1 MATHTDLHR
10 DTLTMTAR
18 TPSRQPSTRH
28 TPALT
33 LSAQSLALLTLA
45 GLALLGGPA
54 QAQSSSNGA
63 DGTALEPVVITGS
76 TRERKLVDAP
86 YAITAIDANTLRS
99 SGPMVNLSEALARVP
114 GLTVANRNNYAQDL
128 QISSRGFG
136 ARAGFGVR
144 GLRMYA
150 DGIPATMPDGQG
162 QVAHF
167 DLAGAQRIEVLR
179 GPFSALYGNSSG
191 GVIAMFSA
199 PVTDTTSE
207 VGVDFGS
214 FGLRQQRVAFGSPVG
229 KNVDISASVS
239 HFEID
244 GFRPHSAASR
254 DLANVRLGWQGE
266 SDRIVL
272 QASNQDQE
280 ADDPLGADAPHRD
293 DPHYLTPQ
301 AAQFNTRKTIR
312 QTQVGLA
319 WTHKLGLGALDS
331 LAVSTYAGSRGVVQY
346 LAIPAGTQNGNRHG
360 GGVIDFDRTYR
371 GLDTRLNW
379 RMDQLDLVTGVN
391 VEQMVDDRHGYL
403 SFTTAPTD
411 PNPDYGN
418 RGIEKRNERNQAIS
432 REAYGQAEWRPTAN
446 LSASVGLRSGQ
457 VALSTADRYTKAA
470 TPPATNNN
478 LDDSG
483 ALKFKYTNP
492 VVGLRYAASP
502 ALTLHASASRGFE
515 SPTLGELAYQADAN
529 TAGFNTNLKA
539 QTSRQ
544 IEVGAKWRGGKGLP
558 DIDAAVFDIHT
569 HDEIAVLTNTGG
581 RSAFQNV
588 GETSRKGIELSTRW
602 RLLPSVSTQLSVT
615 RLEAKY
621 LDNFN
626 TCRGTPCVVAP
637 ANAGNRIA
645 GTQPTSAY
653 AEVAWKP
660 DAAGEVALEVRGQG
674 RTPVN
679 DLNDDF
685 ASGFAIFNLRYSR
698 SIKLG
703 AADQL
708 ELLARVDNITDRA
721 YTGSV
726 IVNDGNNRF
735 FEAGAP
741 RAYLASVRWRHS
753 W

>member
-1 MATHTDLHR
+1 MA
-10 DTLTMTAR
+10 
-18 TPSRQPSTRH
+18 
-28 TPALT
+28 
-33 LSAQSLALLTLA
+33 LA
-45 GLALLGGPA
+45 GLGLLSGAA
-54 QAQSSSNGA
+54 QAQSTSTTDAN
-63 DGTALEPVVITGS
+63 GTALEPVVITGS

-114 GLTVANRNNYAQDL
+114 GLTVANRSNYAQDL

-167 DLAGAQRIEVLR
+167 DLAGAQRVEVLR

-191 GVIAMFSA
+191 GVIALFSA
-199 PVTDTTSE
+199 PVTEPFSE

-229 KNVDISASVS
+229 NNVDISAGIS
-239 HFEID
+239 HFEIE

-254 DLANVRLGWQGE
+254 DLANVRLGWQGQA
-266 SDRIVL
+266 DRLVL
-272 QASNQDQE
+272 QASNQDQQ
-280 ADDPLGADAPHRD
+280 ADDPLGADAAHRD

-301 AAQFNTRKTIR
+301 ADQFKTRKTIN

-319 WTHKLGLGALDS
+319 WTHQLGLGALDS
-331 LAVSTYAGSRGVVQY
+331 LAMSTYAGSRGVVQY
-346 LAIPAGTQNGNRHG
+346 LAIPAATQNGVRHG
-360 GGVIDFDRTYR
+360 GGLIDFDRTYS

-391 VEQMVDDRHGYL
+391 VEQMVDDRRGYL
-403 SFTTAPTD
+403 SFTTLPTD

-418 RGIEKRNERNQAIS
+418 RGALKRDERNRAIS
-432 REAYGQAEWRPTAN
+432 REAYAQAEWKATTDV
-446 LSASVGLRSGQ
+446 SATLGLRNGQ
-457 VALSTADRYTKAA
+457 VALSTADHFPTPFTAA
-470 TPPATNNN
+470 NG
-478 LDDSG
+478 DDSG
-483 ALKFKYTNP
+483 ALKFKYNSP
-492 VVGLRYAASP
+492 VLGLRVVASP
-502 ALTLHASASRGFE
+502 AWTLHLSHSRGFE
-515 SPTLGELAYQADAN
+515 TPTLGELAYQAAVPPA
-529 TAGFNTNLKA
+529 TVPPAGFNTNLKA

-544 IEVGAKWRGGKGLP
+544 TEFGAKWRGGKGLP
-558 DIDAAVFDIHT
+558 DIDAAAFDIRT
-569 HDEIAVLTNTGG
+569 QDEIAVLTNTGG
-581 RSAFQNV
+581 RSSFQNV
-588 GETSRKGIELSTRW
+588 GVTSRRGFELSTRW
-602 RLLPSVSTQLSVT
+602 RPLPSLSTQLSFT

-621 LDNFN
+621 LDSFT
-626 TCRGTPCVVAP
+626 TCRNTPCQVAT
-637 ANAGNRIA
+637 ASAGNRIA

-653 AEVAWKP
+653 AEVAWKTDP
-660 DAAGEVALEVRGQG
+660 VGELALEVRGQG

-685 ASGFAIFNLRYSR
+685 AGGFAIASLRYSR
-698 SIKLG
+698 RIPLG
-703 AADQL
+703 TVDQL
-708 ELLARVDNITDRA
+708 ELLTRVDNVANRA

-741 RAYLASVRWRHS
+741 RAYLASLRWRHS